1 MTNGEIAA
9 AFEELGVL
17 YELDGAVKYRVLA
30 YGTAA
35 KAIRESPVSVAEL
48 AAQGRA
54 TEIPGVGKT
63 LAEKIDAL
71 IETGEIPAAA
81 KLKAKY
87 PPSLIEVT
95 RVPGLGAKT
104 ARRLF
109 EELGVA
115 TLDDL
120 REAAEAQRIRKLKG
134 LGAKVEEN
142 VLARLERLGE
152 PGEGSGRV
160 LLSAARPIAEEL
172 ARVLREHPAADRVEV
187 AGSARRWAETC
198 KDIDLIATA
207 EEPTALAEALVDSPL
222 IAAAGK
228 PGPNGVRA
236 QTQNGVSVD
245 LRIVAPQAFGN
256 LLQHFTGS
264 QAHNVQL
271 REEAVVRG
279 LSVSE
284 HGITEV
290 ESGEVELCASEEAVY
305 ERLGYAYIEPEL
317 REGRGELRAA
327 REGKLPDLVSL
338 DDVRGD
344 LHSHTTLSD
353 GRNTLKEMA
362 AAARARGYAYQA
374 ITDHSASHGFGDHV
388 TAERLWQRVEEIAAW
403 NEGKRGFRLLAGSEV
418 NIGLDGS
425 LDYPDD
431 LLGALDWVIASV
443 HTSFAI
449 AEREMTARV
458 LAAIENP
465 LVELHRPP
473 HRPPDRPPRALRDR
487 RRGRGRGRRPHR
499 HDAGDQRQPQP
510 PRPLRAAR
518 PPRRGSW
525 RHHRPQHRRPRRRH
539 PRQHG
544 LRRRHCPPGLV
555 DRRRRREHQGLAGV
569 QEVAQVVGS
578 VEVFQLFLGLSQ
590 QDKP

>member
-1 MTNGEIAA
+1 MTNAEIAA
-9 AFEELGVL
+9 ALDELGVL

-30 YGTAA
+30 YSTAA
-35 KAIRESPVSVAEL
+35 KAIRESPVSVADL
-48 AAQGRA
+48 AAAGRA
-54 TEIPGVGKT
+54 TEVPGVGKT

-71 IETGEIPAAA
+71 IETGEIPAAV

-95 RVPGLGAKT
+95 RVQGLGAKT

-120 REAAEAQRIRKLKG
+120 REAAEEQRIRELKG
-134 LGAKVEEN
+134 LGEKAEEN
-142 VLARLERLGE
+142 VLAGLARLGE

-160 LLSAARPIAEEL
+160 LLSMARPIAEEL
-172 ARVLREHPAADRVEV
+172 ARTLREHPAAVRVEV
-187 AGSARRWAETC
+187 AGSVRRWADTC

-207 EEPTALAEALVDSPL
+207 EEPQALAEHLLASPL
-222 IAAAGK
+222 VAAAGK
-228 PGPNGVRA
+228 AGPNGVRA
-236 QTQNGVSVD
+236 QTQNGISVD
-245 LRIVAPQAFGN
+245 LRIVAPEAFGN

-264 QAHNVQL
+264 AAHNVQL
-271 REEAVVRG
+271 REEAVARG

-290 ESGEVELCASEEAVY
+290 ESGEVELCPTEEAVY

-317 REGRGELRAA
+317 REGRGELKAA
-327 REGKLPDLVSL
+327 REGTLPDLVSL
-338 DDVRGD
+338 DDIRGD

-353 GRNTLKEMA
+353 GRNTLEEMA
-362 AAARARGYAYQA
+362 EAGRDRGYAYMA

-388 TAERLWQRVEEIAAW
+388 TAERLWERIAEIEAW

-418 NIGLDGS
+418 NIGLDGG

-431 LLGALDWVIASV
+431 LLDALDWVVASI

-449 AEREMTARV
+449 SEKEMTARV

-465 LVELHRPP
+465 QVDCIGHLT
-473 HRPPDRPPRALRDR
+473 
-487 RRGRGRGRRPHR
+487 GRLLGRREPYGI
-499 HDAGDQRQPQP
+499 DVEAVVEA
-510 PRPLRAAR
+510 AAR
-518 PPRRGSW
+518 TGTMLEINGNPNRRDLSEHHARLAAEAGVTIVLNTDAHGVDTLDNMAYAVATARRAWLTKDDVANTKSW
-525 RHHRPQHRRPRRRH
+525 REFSRLIKR
-539 PRQHG
+539 
-544 LRRRHCPPGLV
+544 
-555 DRRRRREHQGLAGV
+555 
-569 QEVAQVVGS
+569 
-578 VEVFQLFLGLSQ
+578 
-590 QDKP
+590 